1 MAISLYTS
9 RVILNTLGVS
19 DYGIYNVIGGF
30 VAMFTLL
37 SGSLTNAVSRFLTYE
52 IGKSSNHLNLV
63 FSFIDS
69 ITCGRNCWVL
79 VLKF

>member
-1 MAISLYTS
+1 MTECSRAKRLAKNTIFLYFRMFIMMAISLYTS

-52 IGKSSNHLNLV
+52 IGKSRS
-63 FSFIDS
+63 
-69 ITCGRNCWVL
+69 
-79 VLKF
+79 